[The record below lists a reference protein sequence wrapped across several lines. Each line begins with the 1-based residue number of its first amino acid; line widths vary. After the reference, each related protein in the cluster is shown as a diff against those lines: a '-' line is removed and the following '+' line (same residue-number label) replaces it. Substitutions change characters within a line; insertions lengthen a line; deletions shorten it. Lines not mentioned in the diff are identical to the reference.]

1 MTGVGLFLGLFVMTS
16 IPIEPTDVWLPT
28 SKAVAKLGLCRRTL
42 HRWIGAGHLVIDEHF
57 RKGLTPRSPL
67 RWNVRAIEAR
77 IKQLRSLPNRPV

>member
-1 MTGVGLFLGLFVMTS
+1 MTFT
-16 IPIEPTDVWLPT
+16 PIEPTDVWLPT

-42 HRWIGAGHLVIDEHF
+42 HRWIGAGHLLADEHF

-77 IKQLRSLPNRPV
+77 IKHLRSLPHRPGND